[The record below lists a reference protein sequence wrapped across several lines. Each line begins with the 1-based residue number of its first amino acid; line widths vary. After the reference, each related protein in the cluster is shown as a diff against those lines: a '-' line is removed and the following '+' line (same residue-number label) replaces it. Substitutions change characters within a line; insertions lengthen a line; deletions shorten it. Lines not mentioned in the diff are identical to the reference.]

1 MPKPLPIPTL
11 ELEAQLW
18 QRGFQHV
25 AGIDEAGRG
34 ALAGPVVA
42 GAVIVP
48 TGAEYAGVW
57 TEVRDSKLLSEQQ
70 RTDLAAAVKAE
81 ALAWAIGSAS
91 ALEIDRLNI
100 AVATRLAMRRAVE
113 ALAHKPGYLL
123 IDWVKLPQLN
133 IEQQSH
139 TKADQKIVS
148 VAAASILAKVAR
160 DTRLQKLDAEHPA
173 YKFASNKGYGTQ
185 AHRDAIEQ
193 VGPCPIHRHTF
204 APIASKQTLFDSGV
218 NNEL

>member
-1 MPKPLPIPTL
+1 MPKSIAIPTL
-11 ELEAQLW
+11 ELEEALW
-18 QRGFQHV
+18 QRGFAHV

-48 TGAEYAGVW
+48 PNAEYAGVW
-57 TEVRDSKLLSEQQ
+57 TEVRDSKLLSADQ
-70 RTDLAAAVKAE
+70 RCSLAAAVKNA
-81 ALAWAIGSAS
+81 AVAWGIGSAS
-91 ALEIDRLNI
+91 ALEIDQLNI

-113 ALAHKPGYLL
+113 ALVQKPDYLL

-133 IEQQSH
+133 IEQESH

-148 VAAASILAKVAR
+148 VAAASILAKVER
-160 DTRLQKLDAEHPA
+160 DSQLQKLDAEYPA
-173 YKFASNKGYGTQ
+173 YQFASNKGYGTQ

-204 APIASKQTLFDSGV
+204 APIASKQTLFD
-218 NNEL
+218 